1 MKLTRSLKL
10 WDIVLLN
17 VTAIVSLRWISLA
30 AVGGNTSI
38 ILWIAALLLFFVPQ
52 GFAVIELTTRLPGE
66 GGIYLWTKKA
76 FGEFHGFLSG
86 WCYWTSNL
94 IYFPNLL
101 VYIAG
106 ISVFVLG
113 DGYQAL
119 GESKTYVM
127 IFSLLALWI
136 VMIFNIIGL
145 KLGRWINNVGGIGS
159 WISGTVLI
167 AFGITAIVKYGFANP
182 MPAESFF
189 SNIITF
195 DKLSFWASMCFGFA
209 GLELAAVLAG
219 EIKNPQK
226 AIPKATIYSGI
237 IITLVYLLGTF
248 SLLVAIPTSDI
259 NIISGFLQGI
269 AAIGVKL
276 GLGWTSQILALLITL
291 GGIGGLMA
299 WFTGAARMPFVAGV
313 DKYLPKAFGRVHPKF
328 GSPHIAIIVQGIVAT
343 AFILMSFIGTTVKE
357 AYLILLDTTLLVY
370 FIPYAYM
377 FTAYIVLRRK
387 NIGDNGNIISIPK
400 NNFVAI
406 MVGISGLVT
415 TIFAMIMSL
424 IPSSGVTN
432 VLLYEIKVIGG
443 FLLFVFVGVG
453 IYWWGKKK
461 NNHSV

>member
-1 MKLTRSLKL
+1 MKLTRSLKY

-17 VTAIVSLRWISLA
+17 VTAIVGLRWISLA

-38 ILWIAALLLFFVPQ
+38 VLWIVALLLFFVPQ

-66 GGIYLWTKKA
+66 GGIYLWTKNA

-94 IYFPNLL
+94 VYFPNLL

-119 GESKTYVM
+119 GENKTYVM
-127 IFSLLALWI
+127 LFSLLALWI
-136 VMIFNIIGL
+136 VMLFNIIGL
-145 KLGRWINNVGGIGS
+145 KLGRWINNVGGISS
-159 WISGTVLI
+159 WIAGTVLI
-167 AFGITAIVKYGFANP
+167 LFGIIAVAKYGIANP
-182 MPAESFF
+182 MPIKSFF
-189 SNIITF
+189 GNILTF

-219 EIKNPQK
+219 EIKNPRK
-226 AIPKATIYSGI
+226 VIPRATIYSGI
-237 IITLVYLLGTF
+237 IITIVYLLGTF
-248 SLLVAIPTSDI
+248 SLLVALPSSDI

-269 AAIGVKL
+269 AVIGVKL

-313 DKYLPKAFGRVHPKF
+313 DKYLPKGFGKVHPKY
-328 GSPHIAIIVQGIVAT
+328 GSPHIAIIVQGVAAT
-343 AFILMSFIGTTVKE
+343 AFILISFIGTTVRD

-377 FTAYIVLRRK
+377 FSAYIVLRRR
-387 NIGDNGNIISIPK
+387 NNSENDNIISIPK
-400 NNFVAI
+400 NNFIATLA
-406 MVGISGLVT
+406 GISGLVT
-415 TIFAMIMSL
+415 TIFAMVMSI

-443 FLLFVFVGVG
+443 FFLFVIIGAG
-453 IYWWGKKK
+453 IYSWGKNK
-461 NNHSV
+461 N

>member
-17 VTAIVSLRWISLA
+17 VTAIVGLRWISLA

-38 ILWIAALLLFFVPQ
+38 VLWIVALILFFVPQ
-52 GFAVIELTTRLPGE
+52 AFAVIELTTRLPGE

-76 FGEFHGFLSG
+76 FGEFHGFFSG

-119 GESKTYVM
+119 GENKTYVM
-127 IFSLLALWI
+127 IFSLIALWT

-145 KLGRWINNVGGIGS
+145 KLGRWINNVGGISS

-167 AFGITAIVKYGFANP
+167 AFGIIATVKYGIANP
-182 MPAESFF
+182 MPTESFF
-189 SNIITF
+189 ENILTF
-195 DKLSFWASMCFGFA
+195 DKFSFWASMCFGFA

-219 EIKNPQK
+219 EIKNPRK
-226 AIPKATIYSGI
+226 VIPKATIYSGI
-237 IITLVYLLGTF
+237 IITIVYLLGTF
-248 SLLVAIPTSDI
+248 SLLVAIPSSDI

-269 AAIGVKL
+269 AAMGAKL

-313 DKYLPKAFGRVHPKF
+313 DKYLPKGFGKVHPKF

-343 AFILMSFIGTTVKE
+343 AFILMSFIGTTVRD

-377 FTAYIVLRRK
+377 FSAYIVLRRK
-387 NIGDNGNIISIPK
+387 NIGKNGNIILIPK
-400 NNFVAI
+400 NNFIATL
-406 MVGISGLVT
+406 VGISGLVT
-415 TIFAMIMSL
+415 TLFAMIMSL

-443 FLLFVFVGVG
+443 FLLFVGVGAG
-453 IYWWGKKK
+453 IYWWGKR
-461 NNHSV
+461 NQ

>member
-1 MKLTRSLKL
+1 MKLTRSLKY

-17 VTAIVSLRWISLA
+17 VTAIVGLRWISLA

-38 ILWIAALLLFFVPQ
+38 VLWIVALLLFFVPQ

-66 GGIYLWTKKA
+66 GGIYLWTKNA

-94 IYFPNLL
+94 VYFPNLL

-119 GESKTYVM
+119 GENKTYVM
-127 IFSLLALWI
+127 LFSLLALWI
-136 VMIFNIIGL
+136 VMLFNVIGL
-145 KLGRWINNVGGIGS
+145 KLGRWINNVGGISS

-167 AFGITAIVKYGFANP
+167 LFGIIAVAKYGIANP
-182 MPAESFF
+182 MPINSFF
-189 SNIITF
+189 GNILTF

-219 EIKNPQK
+219 EIKNPRK
-226 AIPKATIYSGI
+226 VIPRATIYSGI
-237 IITLVYLLGTF
+237 IITIVYLLGTF
-248 SLLVAIPTSDI
+248 SLLVALPSSDI

-269 AAIGVKL
+269 AVIGVKL

-313 DKYLPKAFGRVHPKF
+313 DKYLPKGFGKIHPKY
-328 GSPHIAIIVQGIVAT
+328 GSPHIAIIVQGVVAT
-343 AFILMSFIGTTVKE
+343 AFILMSFIGTTVRD

-377 FTAYIVLRRK
+377 FSAYIVLRRR
-387 NIGDNGNIISIPK
+387 NNSENDNIISIPK
-400 NNFVAI
+400 NNFIATLA
-406 MVGISGLVT
+406 GISGLVT
-415 TIFAMIMSL
+415 TIFAMVMSI

-443 FLLFVFVGVG
+443 FFLFVIIGVG
-453 IYWWGKKK
+453 IYSWGKNK
-461 NNHSV
+461 N

>member
-17 VTAIVSLRWISLA
+17 VTAIVGLRWISLA

-38 ILWIAALLLFFVPQ
+38 VLWIAALLLFFVPQ
-52 GFAVIELTTRLPGE
+52 AFAVIELTTRLPGE

-86 WCYWTSNL
+86 WCYWTNNL

-119 GESKTYVM
+119 GENKTYVM
-127 IFSLLALWI
+127 IFSLIALWV

-145 KLGRWINNVGGIGS
+145 KLGRWINNVGGISS
-159 WISGTVLI
+159 WISGTILI
-167 AFGITAIVKYGFANP
+167 IFGIIATVKYGIANP
-182 MPAESFF
+182 MPTESFF
-189 SNIITF
+189 GNILTF

-219 EIKNPQK
+219 EIKQPRK
-226 AIPKATIYSGI
+226 VIPKATIYSGI
-237 IITLVYLLGTF
+237 IITIIYLLGTF
-248 SLLVAIPTSDI
+248 SLLVALPSTDI

-269 AAIGVKL
+269 AAIGAKL

-313 DKYLPKAFGRVHPKF
+313 DKYLPKGFGKVHPKF

-343 AFILMSFIGTTVKE
+343 AFILMSFIGTTVRD

-377 FTAYIVLRRK
+377 FSAYIVLRRK
-387 NIGDNGNIISIPK
+387 NIGENGNIILIPK
-400 NNFVAI
+400 NNFIATL
-406 MVGISGLVT
+406 VGISGLVT

-432 VLLYEIKVIGG
+432 VLLYEIKVISG
-443 FLLFVFVGVG
+443 FLLFVGVGAG
-453 IYWWGKKK
+453 IYWWGKR
-461 NNHSV
+461 NQ

>member
-1 MKLTRSLKL
+1 MQLKRSLKL

-17 VTAIVSLRWISLA
+17 VTAIVGLRWISLA

-38 ILWIAALLLFFVPQ
+38 VLWIVALMLFFVPQ
-52 GFAVIELTTRLPGE
+52 AFAVIELTTRLPGE

-86 WCYWTSNL
+86 WCYWTNNL

-119 GESKTYVM
+119 GENKTYVI
-127 IFSLLALWI
+127 IFSLIALWV
-136 VMIFNIIGL
+136 VMIFNVIGL
-145 KLGRWINNVGGIGS
+145 KLGRWINNIGGISS
-159 WISGTVLI
+159 WLSGTVLI
-167 AFGITAIVKYGFANP
+167 AFGITAIVKYGIANP

-189 SNIITF
+189 SDIITF

-226 AIPKATIYSGI
+226 VIPKATIYSGI
-237 IITLVYLLGTF
+237 IITLIYLLGTF

-269 AAIGVKL
+269 AAIGTKL
-276 GLGWTSQILALLITL
+276 GMGWTSQILALLITL

-328 GSPHIAIIVQGIVAT
+328 GSPHVAIIVQGIVAT
-343 AFILMSFIGTTVKE
+343 AFILMSFVGTTVRE

-370 FIPYAYM
+370 FIPYVYM
-377 FTAYIVLRRK
+377 FAAYIVLRRK
-387 NIGDNGNIISIPK
+387 KIGVNDNIITIPK
-400 NNFVAI
+400 NNFIATL
-406 MVGISGLVT
+406 VGISGLVT

-424 IPSSGVTN
+424 IPGSGVIN
-432 VLLYEIKVIGG
+432 VFLYQIKVIGG
-443 FLLFVFVGVG
+443 FLLFVGVGAG
-453 IYWWGKKK
+453 IYWWGKYK
-461 NNHSV
+461 N

>member
-1 MKLTRSLKL
+1 MLMKLIRSLKL

-17 VTAIVSLRWISLA
+17 VTAIVGLRWISLA

-38 ILWIAALLLFFVPQ
+38 VLWIAALMFFFVPQ
-52 GFAVIELTTRLPGE
+52 AFAVIELTTRLPGE

-86 WCYWTSNL
+86 WCYWTANL
-94 IYFPNLL
+94 TYFPNLL

-119 GESKTYVM
+119 GENKSYVM
-127 IFSLLALWI
+127 IFSLIALWT

-145 KLGRWINNVGGIGS
+145 KLGRWINNVGGISS

-167 AFGITAIVKYGFANP
+167 AFGIIAIAKYGIANP
-182 MPAESFF
+182 MTTESFF
-189 SNIITF
+189 GDILTF

-226 AIPKATIYSGI
+226 SIPKATVYSGI

-248 SLLVAIPTSDI
+248 SLLVAIPNSDI

-269 AAIGVKL
+269 AAIGTKL
-276 GLGWTSQILALLITL
+276 GLGWTSQILAILITL

-313 DKYLPKAFGRVHPKF
+313 DKYLPKAFGKVHPKY

-343 AFILMSFIGTTVKE
+343 AFIVMSFIGTTVRD

-377 FTAYIVLRRK
+377 FSAYIILRRK
-387 NIGDNGNIISIPK
+387 NIGENGNIISIPK
-400 NNFVAI
+400 NNFIATL
-406 MVGISGLVT
+406 VGTSGLVT

-424 IPSSGVTN
+424 IPSPGVTN
-432 VLLYEIKVIGG
+432 VLLYEIKVVGG
-443 FLLFVFVGVG
+443 FLLFVFAGAG
-453 IYWWGKKK
+453 IYWWGKYK
-461 NNHSV
+461 N

>member
-1 MKLTRSLKL
+1 MKLARSLKL

-17 VTAIVSLRWISLA
+17 VTAIVGLRWISLA

-38 ILWIAALLLFFVPQ
+38 VLWIAALLLFFIPQ
-52 GFAVIELTTRLPGE
+52 AFAVIELTTRLPGE
-66 GGIYLWTKKA
+66 GGIYIWTKKA

-86 WCYWTSNL
+86 WCYWTNNL

-119 GESKTYVM
+119 GENKIYVM

-145 KLGRWINNVGGIGS
+145 KLGRWINNIGGIGS
-159 WISGTVLI
+159 WITGTVLI
-167 AFGITAIVKYGFANP
+167 VFGIITIVKYGIANP
-182 MPAESFF
+182 MTAGSFF

-219 EIKNPQK
+219 EIKQPQK
-226 AIPKATIYSGI
+226 VIPKATIYSGI
-237 IITLVYLLGTF
+237 IITVVYLLGTF
-248 SLLVAIPTSDI
+248 SLLVAIPSSEI

-269 AAIGVKL
+269 AAMGVKL
-276 GLGWTSQILALLITL
+276 GLGWTSQILALFITL

-313 DKYLPKAFGRVHPKF
+313 DKYLPKGFGKVHSKF

-343 AFILMSFIGTTVKE
+343 AFIIMSFIGTTVRE

-377 FTAYIVLRRK
+377 FSAYIVLRRK
-387 NIGDNGNIISIPK
+387 NIGENKDVILIPK
-400 NNFVAI
+400 NNWMANL
-406 MVGISGLVT
+406 VGISGLIT
-415 TIFAMIMSL
+415 TIFAMTMSV
-424 IPSSGVTN
+424 IPAPGATN
-432 VLLYEIKVIGG
+432 ILVYEIKVIGG
-443 FLLFVFVGVG
+443 FLLFIGVGTG
-453 IYWWGKKK
+453 IYWWGSK
-461 NNHSV
+461 NK

>member
-1 MKLTRSLKL
+1 MQLKRSLKL

-17 VTAIVSLRWISLA
+17 VTAIVGLRWISLA

-38 ILWIAALLLFFVPQ
+38 VLWITALMLFFVPQ
-52 GFAVIELTTRLPGE
+52 AFAVIELTTRLPGE

-86 WCYWTSNL
+86 WCYWTNNL

-119 GESKTYVM
+119 GENKTYVM
-127 IFSLLALWI
+127 IFSLIALWV

-145 KLGRWINNVGGIGS
+145 KLGRWINNIGGISS
-159 WISGTVLI
+159 WLSGTVLI
-167 AFGITAIVKYGFANP
+167 AFGITAIVKYGIANP

-189 SNIITF
+189 SDIITF

-226 AIPKATIYSGI
+226 VIPKATIYSGI

-269 AAIGVKL
+269 AAIGTKL
-276 GLGWTSQILALLITL
+276 GMGWTSQILALLITL

-328 GSPHIAIIVQGIVAT
+328 GSPHVAIIVQGIVAT
-343 AFILMSFIGTTVKE
+343 AFILMSFVGTTVRE

-370 FIPYAYM
+370 FIPYVYM
-377 FTAYIVLRRK
+377 FAAYIVLRRK
-387 NIGDNGNIISIPK
+387 KIGVNDNIITIPK
-400 NNFVAI
+400 NNFIATL
-406 MVGISGLVT
+406 VGISGLVT

-424 IPSSGVTN
+424 IPGSGVIN
-432 VLLYEIKVIGG
+432 VFLYQIKVIGG
-443 FLLFVFVGVG
+443 FLLFVGVGAG
-453 IYWWGKKK
+453 IYWWGKYK
-461 NNHSV
+461 N